1 MPFSSE
7 HIDELNLL
15 AMFDLSSSSAQEGI
29 KVHQHSA
36 APAMVAAAER
46 LHHKGLIT
54 QKDGGYLTSLGS
66 ETAEH
71 AQRVLSVLTS

>member
-1 MPFSSE
+1 MPFTSD

-15 AMFDLSSSSAQEGI
+15 AMFDLSSAQEGI

-36 APAMVAAAER
+36 APEMVAAAQR
-46 LHHKGLIT
+46 LHHKGLVT

-66 ETAEH
+66 ETLEH
-71 AQRVLSVLTS
+71 AQRVLSVLSSA

>member
-1 MPFSSE
+1 MPFSSD

-15 AMFDLSSSSAQEGI
+15 AMFDLSSEQEGI
-29 KVHQHSA
+29 KVHKHSA
-36 APAMVAAAER
+36 APEMIAAAER
-46 LHHKGLIT
+46 LFIKGLVT

-71 AQRVLSVLTS
+71 TQKVLSVLSSK

>member
-1 MPFSSE
+1 MPFSSH

-15 AMFDLSSSSAQEGI
+15 AMFDLSSAQEGI

-36 APAMVAAAER
+36 APEMIAAAER
-46 LHHKGLIT
+46 LHSKGLIT

-71 AQRVLSVLTS
+71 AQRVLSVLSSQ

>member
-1 MPFSSE
+1 MPFTSE

-15 AMFDLSSSSAQEGI
+15 AMFDLSSAQEGI

-36 APAMVAAAER
+36 APEMVAAAQR
-46 LHHKGLIT
+46 LHNKGLVT

-66 ETAEH
+66 ETLEH
-71 AQRVLSVLTS
+71 AQRVLSVLSSA